1 MITVADL
8 VAARHL
14 QLSVRACPDR
24 VDEWIRRVQ
33 AVDTVE
39 AAGKLTGG
47 ELVLA
52 TDRWRCDPPQVDRFV
67 CALAQRRAS
76 ALVVPA
82 PRHSTTPEEVIS
94 ACERWR
100 LVLLESSVETQWQ
113 DVAECALTLGLDR
126 RKAGLMRTVA
136 RQSTLLGAV
145 TPDGALRP
153 VLDALHD
160 ECASPIWLLTRGGV
174 FAATGARRPSIADV
188 NAIVGR
194 RADLGSTAEVAITG
208 GDRAWV
214 FPVAG
219 GLSARRS
226 DAVVCV
232 VTNEEPSTELRLAVD
247 QSLDYLAA
255 ALAIGAGRRA
265 AHVATANEFVARLSA
280 PDATPAEL
288 DAWSRALGVEL
299 RGHVVCVTA
308 QAPAANPH
316 DIDHI
321 GEALDQFADSI
332 GSPAVVVAGPDE
344 ASAFIFHRSAGDTD
358 DAVERALAELAV
370 LLESDLA
377 RTGAVLGTSS
387 AITEDAAGVYGTL
400 LEARQVCRFNRLHE
414 PEADDESSGA
424 AGGPP
429 LAALLLADDKRATR
443 SLESAMLAPLLS
455 YDQKHDS
462 ELVRTLDVFLSSAG
476 QWATCASALG
486 IHVNT
491 VRYRLGR
498 IEKLTGR
505 SLTSMSDRVDFYLAL
520 RTREER
526 NAARSDARRKLPR
539 TIRAVR

>member
-14 QLSVRACPDR
+14 KLTVRACPDR
-24 VDEWIRRVQ
+24 ADEWIRGVQ

-39 AAGKLTGG
+39 ASGKLTGG
-47 ELVLA
+47 ELVLV
-52 TDRWRCDPPQVDRFV
+52 TDQWQCDPPDLDRFV

-82 PRHSTTPEEVIS
+82 PIPDEVIS

-113 DVAECALTLGLDR
+113 DVAECALTLGLER

-136 RQSTLLGAV
+136 RQRTLLDAI
-145 TPDGALRP
+145 TPDGGLRP
-153 VLDALHD
+153 VLDALAE
-160 ECASPIWLLTRGGV
+160 ECACPIWLLTRGGV
-174 FAATGARRPSIADV
+174 FGANGARRPSIADV

-194 RADLGSTAEVAITG
+194 REHLGSTAEVAITG

-219 GLSARRS
+219 GPSARRS

-247 QSLDYLAA
+247 QSLEFLAA
-255 ALAIGAGRRA
+255 ALAIGASRRA
-265 AHVATANEFVARLSA
+265 ARVATANEFLARLSA
-280 PDATPAEL
+280 PDAIPAEI

-299 RGHVVCVTA
+299 HGHVVCVTA
-308 QAPAANPH
+308 QVPAANPH

-321 GEALDQFADSI
+321 AEALDQFADAV
-332 GSPAVVVAGPDE
+332 GSPAAVVAGPDE
-344 ASAFIFHRSAGDTD
+344 ASAFIFHRSSD
-358 DAVERALAELAV
+358 DSDDGVGCALAELAV

-400 LEARQVCRFNRLHE
+400 LDARQVCRFNRLHD
-414 PEADDESSGA
+414 PESDDESDRA
-424 AGGPP
+424 TTGPP
-429 LAALLLADDKRATR
+429 LSALLLADDTRATR
-443 SLESAMLAPLLS
+443 SLESAMLAPLLA

-505 SLTSMSDRVDFYLAL
+505 VLNSMADRVDFYLAL
-520 RTREER
+520 RTKEER
-526 NAARSDARRKLPR
+526 NATRSNARGTMPR
-539 TIRAVR
+539 AIRAGR